1 MQVFLMVAMENI
13 DFVLKKKDSYSKAYY
28 CDLC

>member
-1 MQVFLMVAMENI
+1 MQGFLMVAMENI
-13 DFVLKKKDSYSKAYY
+13 DFVLKKDSYSKAYY